1 MFILIILKKS
11 SLMILFL
18 FNKIIFPHSILSL
31 PVTSNKVLKSLHINI
46 PENTYNDKN
55 SLYKDGKTG
64 RYMLVINKI
73 EDTTE
78 NFNKAYNILSE
89 YGKLERM
96 LPSSEF
102 FFKEHYECVI
112 EDVAIQSLS
121 KVM

>member
-1 MFILIILKKS
+1 M
-11 SLMILFL
+11 
-18 FNKIIFPHSILSL
+18 N
-31 PVTSNKVLKSLHINI
+31 V
-46 PENTYNDKN
+46 
-55 SLYKDGKTG
+55 

-78 NFNKAYNILSE
+78 NFNKACNILSE

-102 FFKEHYECVI
+102 FFKEHYDCVI
-112 EDVAIQSLS
+112 EDTAIQSLS